1 MNSWALQEKI
11 EFWLKF
17 EKNRTN
23 IQENIGKVPKK
34 AGHHFRTLKLGLFFS
49 KMYLYGCAQVPLR
62 YWPPSKVC
70 FQKLFWVLLW
80 PKMDCKLRWIDE
92 DCMNFQHWVVCNKVF
107 LSDNPPNSKR
117 ASRKTHI
124 WLISFL
130 KPLQQNLCKNNC
142 LIHCL
147 HNNFAWKYI
156 YSYVAWILLWSEQVF
171 QCCCP
176 FVCIIAVLLW
186 PGMGLYDFLFC
197 YSVKI
202 HFF

>member
-1 MNSWALQEKI
+1 
-11 EFWLKF
+11 
-17 EKNRTN
+17 
-23 IQENIGKVPKK
+23 
-34 AGHHFRTLKLGLFFS
+34 
-49 KMYLYGCAQVPLR
+49 MYLYGCAQVPLR

-142 LIHCL
+142 MIHCL
-147 HNNFAWKYI
+147 HNNFAWKYS
-156 YSYVAWILLWSEQVF
+156 YSCVDFTLERTSF
-171 QCCCP
+171 S
-176 FVCIIAVLLW
+176 VLLPFCVYYCGFAMTW
-186 PGMGLYDFLFC
+186 DGPLWFPLLLLCQNSLF
-197 YSVKI
+197 
-202 HFF
+202 